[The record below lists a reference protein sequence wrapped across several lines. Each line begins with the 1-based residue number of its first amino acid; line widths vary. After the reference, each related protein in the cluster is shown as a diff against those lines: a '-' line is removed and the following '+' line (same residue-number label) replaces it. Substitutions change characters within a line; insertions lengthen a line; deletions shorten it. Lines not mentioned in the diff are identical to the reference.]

1 MLSATHS
8 LVGASAGKY
17 IPSPVLALLAGIF
30 LHFVFD
36 KVPHFWPSQKK
47 YENMMLFLDTIV
59 TVSIISF
66 FVFFPG
72 LENRYS
78 VAGGALGGAMV
89 DFFLVLM
96 PYTKKSRLSKWH
108 SDRQTHLRS
117 ARFILNDVVIMALSI
132 VIIFG
137 K

>member
-17 IPSPVLALLAGIF
+17 IPSPILAFFTGIL
-30 LHFVFD
+30 LHFIFD
-36 KVPHFWPSQKK
+36 KLPHFWPAQKK
-47 YENMMLFLDTIV
+47 YEDMMLFLDTV
-59 TVSIISF
+59 LTVLIISF
-66 FVFFPG
+66 FIFFPG
-72 LENRYS
+72 LENRYGI
-78 VAGGALGGAMV
+78 VGGALGGSLV

-96 PYTKKSRLSKWH
+96 PYTKKNKLAKWH
-108 SDRQTHLRS
+108 SDRQTHLRNF
-117 ARFILNDVVIMALSI
+117 RFILNDIVVMALGI